1 VLGEMGDPEEVED
14 LDKITDDTTASKR
27 SELTRPKREV
37 LSILEF

>member
-1 VLGEMGDPEEVED
+1 VGDPEEVED
-14 LDKITDDTTASKR
+14 FDKITDDTTASEK